1 MPVCW
6 MSELLP
12 ATIVSTGI
20 RELVRMAMRGQYL
33 FHSNA
38 DPRQRIREPWQCAQ
52 STFAHVRD
60 NSVWNHLCMRSIG
73 RVELA
78 VAIVAVRDSAQCSP
92 HATCFA
98 LTIAMYRSRHD
109 TCTLTYGVNF
119 HLVTLP
125 RSASDTGD
133 IDESS

>member
-1 MPVCW
+1 
-6 MSELLP
+6 
-12 ATIVSTGI
+12 
-20 RELVRMAMRGQYL
+20 
-33 FHSNA
+33 
-38 DPRQRIREPWQCAQ
+38 
-52 STFAHVRD
+52 
-60 NSVWNHLCMRSIG
+60 MRSIG